1 MPRIFDGLKVLDFG
15 WIGVGP
21 ITARYF
27 ADHGATAIRIESL
40 TRFDGLRMA
49 PPYKDAKPGLNN
61 SQFFATFNASKMS
74 LGLNMARPEA
84 RAIAKRLCLEWA
96 DVITE
101 GFTPKQMRA
110 WGLHYDD
117 LAPIRPDLVMVSTCQ
132 LGQTGPYSMYAGYG
146 NMAASLAG
154 YYEITG
160 WEDRGP
166 CMVYGAYTDMLTP
179 AVGAALITAA
189 LDYRQRTGKG
199 QWIDLAQFE
208 VGVHHLPA
216 TVLDY
221 TVNGRIA
228 TRRGNRDDRAC
239 PHATYPCQGEN
250 RWLSIA
256 VFTDE
261 EWRVLVAVMGNPAWA
276 QAERFATLAGRKAS
290 EEEVDRHLAEWT
302 ATQDAF
308 ALETQLQ
315 QTGVAAGVVAKQSDL
330 FEDPQ
335 LKDRGFFAWCD
346 HKVMG
351 RTPYDGLMS
360 QLSKTPGQVAP
371 APLLGEHYEEILHGL
386 LQYSEEQIA
395 DLVGQGIVEMHL
407 D

>member
-1 MPRIFDGLKVLDFG
+1 MLRVFDGIKVLDFG

-27 ADHGATAIRIESL
+27 ADHGATTIRIESL

-61 SQFFATFNASKMS
+61 SQFFASFNAGKMS
-74 LGLNMARPEA
+74 LGLNMAHPDA

-96 DVITE
+96 DVIVE

-110 WGLHYDD
+110 WGLHYED
-117 LAPIRPDLVMVSTCQ
+117 LAPTRSDLIMVSTCQ

-160 WEDRGP
+160 WPDRGP

-179 AVGAALITAA
+179 GVGAALIAAA
-189 LDYRQRTGKG
+189 LDYRRRTGKG
-199 QWIDLAQFE
+199 QWIDLSQFE
-208 VGVHHLPA
+208 TGVNHIPA

-228 TRRGNRDDRAC
+228 TRRGNQDDRAC
-239 PHATYPCQGEN
+239 PHAAYRCRGDD
-250 RWLSIA
+250 RWISIA
-256 VFTDE
+256 VFTDA
-261 EWRVLVAVMGNPAWA
+261 EWRALVQVMGNPTWA
-276 QAERFATLAGRKAS
+276 QAERFATFPSRKVNEDALNQLI
-290 EEEVDRHLAEWT
+290 EAWT
-302 ATQDAF
+302 MSQDAAPLEE
-308 ALETQLQ
+308 AL
-315 QTGVAAGVVAKQSDL
+315 QTAGVPAGLVAKQSDL
-330 FEDPQ
+330 HEDPQ
-335 LKDRGFFAWCD
+335 LKDWGFFAWCD

-351 RTPYDGLMS
+351 RSPYDGLMS
-360 QLSKTPGQVAP
+360 HLSKTPGQVAP
-371 APLLGEHYEEILHGL
+371 APLLGEHYEEVLKGVL
-386 LQYSEEQIA
+386 KFSEEKVAEFI
-395 DLVGQGIVEMHL
+395 GQGVVEMHL
-407 D
+407 E